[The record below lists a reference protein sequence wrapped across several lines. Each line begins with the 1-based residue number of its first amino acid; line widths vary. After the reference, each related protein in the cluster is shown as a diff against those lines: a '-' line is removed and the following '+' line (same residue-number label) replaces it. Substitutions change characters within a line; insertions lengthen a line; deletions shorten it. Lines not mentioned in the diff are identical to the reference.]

1 MPIHMDAYLGY
12 RASGARVKVT
22 GKPGVV
28 PAGGPVPGPVRGEAG
43 PGGLG
48 RGPEAAAA

>member
-22 GKPGVV
+22 GKPGAV
-28 PAGGPVPGPVRGEAG
+28 PAAGLVSGRAGFRAG
-43 PGGLG
+43 PGS
-48 RGPEAAAA
+48 AAA